1 MVERRRK
8 SVPNNPPKLTTPSLQ
23 NVGHWAF
30 LVGALIAILGGLL
43 TWLFPGIVEEIPLL
57 TALFVLGLV
66 VGVLNVTVRETS
78 EFLLAT
84 IALILAGVVNLG
96 LIPVFGLL
104 LRNILSNIV
113 VFVVPAAVIVALR
126 SIWVLANRE

>member
-1 MVERRRK
+1 MASRRK
-8 SVPNNPPKLTTPSLQ
+8 GMAMSSPPKRANPSLQ

-30 LVGALIAILGGLL
+30 LVGALIAILGG
-43 TWLFPGIVEEIPLL
+43 FFNDIVGDTALL
-57 TALFVLGLV
+57 TALLVLGFV
-66 VGVLNVTVRETS
+66 VGLLNVTVKETS

-96 LIPVFGLL
+96 LIPGVGAL

>member
-8 SVPNNPPKLTTPSLQ
+8 SMPSNPPKLMTPSLQ

-30 LVGALIAILGGLL
+30 LVGALIAILGGFLNN
-43 TWLFPGIVEEIPLL
+43 IVGDTAIL
-57 TALFVLGLV
+57 TALLVLGLV
-66 VGVLNVTVRETS
+66 VGLLNITVRETS

-96 LIPVFGLL
+96 LIPVVGIW
-104 LRNILSNIV
+104 LRNVLSNLV

-126 SIWVLANRE
+126 TIWVLANRE

>member
-1 MVERRRK
+1 MAKRRVQRLPQ
-8 SVPNNPPKLTTPSLQ
+8 VPSFGPVRPTLQ
-23 NVGHWAF
+23 QVGHWAF
-30 LVGALIAILGGLL
+30 LVGALIAIVGGFFNEMVGD
-43 TWLFPGIVEEIPLL
+43 TALL

-66 VGVLNVTVRETS
+66 VGLLNVTVRETS

-84 IALILAGVVNLG
+84 VALILAGVVNLG
-96 LIPVFGLL
+96 LIPVFGVL

-126 SIWVLANRE
+126 SVWVLANRN